1 VARSRSTSP
10 RPACN
15 GPGRSERPRPAAT
28 SREPRAITAHDSWQ
42 GRLYFVILPNNRIT
56 GAGTITKTAL
66 SCDFPYGIGDITP
79 ATTITFSV
87 SGTKDETGLNLV
99 LGDWSINGVSLGGV
113 SSLFNNGACS
123 GPDYRRFGPTLRVLF
138 TNFSD
143 PHQASG
149 SPQVRTVMG
158 SGCGGSTEEDP
169 LTAQTVINVTQTT
182 K

>member
-1 VARSRSTSP
+1 VQWTGTISTT
-10 RPACN
+10 
-15 GPGRSERPRPAAT
+15 T
-28 SREPRAITAHDSWQ
+28 SRRYVERAGGHYSCHDAWQ
-42 GRLYFVILPNNRIT
+42 GRLFFVVLPNNGIT
-56 GAGTITKTAL
+56 GSGTITKTAL
-66 SCDFPYGIGDITP
+66 SCDFPYGIGNITP

-99 LGDWSINGVSLGGV
+99 LGDEIINGVSLAGV
-113 SSLFNNGACS
+113 TSLFNGGACS
-123 GPDYRRFGPTLRVLF
+123 GPDYRPFGPTLRVLF

-158 SGCGGSTEEDP
+158 SGCGGSTGEDP
-169 LTAQTVINVTQTT
+169 LAAQTVIKVTQTT